1 MGPGTIAPVDS
12 VGPIQQGVRVMTRP
26 SRALPGRLPHRL
38 PRRLLL
44 AAAFAAAIGS
54 GLTPFA
60 APGAAQASNTIGR
73 TAEASLFSMINSA
86 RHSHGLA
93 PLRLDTRLRDLAEY
107 RAGVMS
113 STNTM
118 SHTVAG
124 CLSCELTSRG
134 IQWYSEGECIAWDSY
149 SYPTDAIDLIFQMW
163 HDATHWPLLMS
174 SSFNYAGIGIV
185 HNSNGKTW
193 ASMVFTE
200 SWDHTSPWS
209 QNVSHSRSGSSV
221 SWSWTGA
228 DTWMQTHTA
237 GLKNFDV
244 EYRVDSG
251 SWQLIKS
258 GTTSHSITLDGRS
271 PGHYYG
277 LRIRSRDNHGYV
289 SAWTAEVRI
298 WVP

>member
-1 MGPGTIAPVDS
+1 
-12 VGPIQQGVRVMTRP
+12 MTRLR
-26 SRALPGRLPHRL
+26 RAQPGRLI
-38 PRRLLL
+38 L
-44 AAAFAAAIGS
+44 AVAFAAVLAS
-54 GLTPFA
+54 GLTPLA
-60 APGAAQASNTIGR
+60 SPGVAQASNTIGR
-73 TAEASLFSMINSA
+73 SAEDSLFAMINSA
-86 RHSHGLA
+86 RKSHGLA

-124 CLSCELTSRG
+124 CLSCELTSRS

-149 SYPTDAIDLIFQMW
+149 AYPTDAINVIFQMW
-163 HDATHWPLLMS
+163 HDASHWPLLMS
-174 SSFNYAGIGIV
+174 ATFNYAGIGIV

-200 SWDHTSPWS
+200 SWDHTSSWAR
-209 QNVSHSRSGSSV
+209 NVSSSRSGSTV
-221 SWSWTGA
+221 YWSWTGA
-228 DTWMQTHTA
+228 DLWLQTHTA

-251 SWQLIKS
+251 SWAVIRS
-258 GTTSHSITLDGRS
+258 GTTARSITLSGRS
-271 PGHYYG
+271 SGHYYG
-277 LRIRSRDNHGYV
+277 LRVRSRDNHGYV
-289 SAWTAEVRI
+289 SPWTAEVRI

>member
-1 MGPGTIAPVDS
+1 
-12 VGPIQQGVRVMTRP
+12 MTRP

-60 APGAAQASNTIGR
+60 TPGVAQASNTIGR
-73 TAEASLFSMINSA
+73 TAESSLLSLINGA
-86 RHSHGLA
+86 RHSNGLA

-113 STNTM
+113 SKNVM
-118 SHTVAG
+118 SHTIAG
-124 CLSCELTSRG
+124 CLSCELTSRS

-149 SYPTDAIDLIFQMW
+149 SYPTGAINLIFQMW
-163 HDATHWPLLMS
+163 HDASHWPLLMS
-174 SSFNYAGIGIV
+174 RSFNYAGIGIV

-193 ASMVFTE
+193 ASIVLTE
-200 SWDHTSPWS
+200 SWDHTHPWAK
-209 QNVSHSRSGSSV
+209 NVSHARSGTTL

-228 DTWMQTHTA
+228 DTWLQTHTA
-237 GLKNFDV
+237 GLQSFDV

-251 SWQLIKS
+251 SWRVIKS
-258 GTTSHSITLDGRS
+258 GTTSHSITLSGRS
-271 PGHYYG
+271 PGHYYSV
-277 LRIRSRDNHGYV
+277 RVRSKDNHGYLSV
-289 SAWTAEVRI
+289 WTAEVRM